1 MSVQTHLLERIRC
14 IDCKAE
20 EFDRQGYS
28 VKADTGSW
36 GRPPMIEGIKVDI
49 RATRGDQIIIGKMLR
64 LEELETSEKD
74 YESLIKYAEDQ
85 GNTSFR
91 IYYISEDEK
100 PILHKI
106 F

>member
-1 MSVQTHLLERIRC
+1 MLERIRC
-14 IDCKAE
+14 IDHKAE

-36 GRPPMIEGIKVDI
+36 GEPPVIEGIKLDI
-49 RATRGDQIIIGKMLR
+49 RATRGDQVIIGKVLR
-64 LEELETSEKD
+64 PEELETSEKD
-74 YESLIKYAEDQ
+74 YEKLIVYAKEKD
-85 GNTSFR
+85 NTSFR

>member
-1 MSVQTHLLERIRC
+1 MSVQTRLLERIRC

-36 GRPPMIEGIKVDI
+36 SRPPVTEGIKLDI
-49 RATRGDQIIIGKMLR
+49 RASRGDQEIIGKVLR
-64 LEELETSEKD
+64 PDELETCEKD
-74 YESLIKYAEDQ
+74 FEKLIKYAGERD
-85 GNTSFR
+85 NTSFR